1 MAVAEIIGAAVGV
14 LLLVIVAY
22 LLIGGTLSM
31 AETVATAQKDL
42 TTLQEARLKTSITVS
57 NAVNEA
63 PYLNFTVKNTGNEII
78 SDFTHMDVYSYD
90 VSNGYIHYTYDK
102 DNTGNVG
109 TWSIIRFEKDL
120 VHIRE
125 LDPDDIMTIWAIV
138 PGTYSS
144 KTIVQVTTSNG
155 VQGIASVT

>member
-22 LLIGGTLSM
+22 LLVGGTLSM
-31 AETVATAQKDL
+31 AETVTTAQKDL
-42 TTLQEARLKTSITVS
+42 TNLQEARLRTSISVS

-78 SDFTHMDVYSYD
+78 SDFNHMDVYSYD
-90 VSNGYIHYTYDK
+90 TSNGYIHYTYDK
-102 DNTGNVG
+102 DNTGTAG

-120 VHIRE
+120 VHTHE
-125 LDPDDIMTIWAIV
+125 LDPDDIMTVWAIV

-144 KTIVQVTTSNG
+144 KTTVQVTTGNG
-155 VQGIASVT
+155 VLGIASVT